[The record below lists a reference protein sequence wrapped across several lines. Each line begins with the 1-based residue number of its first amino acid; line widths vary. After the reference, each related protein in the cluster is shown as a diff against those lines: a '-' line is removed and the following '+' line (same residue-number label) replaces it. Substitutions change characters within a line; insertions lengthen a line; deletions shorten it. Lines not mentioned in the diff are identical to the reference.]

1 LSKIG
6 EIAEGYANLV
16 LGQNET
22 LYAKRIEICKTCPM
36 MNKNGTCGKCGCL
49 LQAKLRTENGKCPV
63 GKW

>member
-1 LSKIG
+1 
-6 EIAEGYANLV
+6 
-16 LGQNET
+16 
-22 LYAKRIEICKTCPM
+22 M